1 MHINITIR
9 GLSGTDQPKRSVSGA
24 AIRFKRSLSL
34 RTASKPETY
43 SQHPPAAN
51 QECKQQW
58 DSSPEINFFF
68 LPKNS
73 ISKFTP
79 HSQTLSF
86 SRLILPKI
94 DCILFHHH
102 TGSLLPPFTFL
113 HQIFFWHTNACVGS
127 FLSFVNA
134 TNCYFW
140 VFKRVTLTS
149 VLALQRW
156 TKTISIG
163 RRFRLCVPNS
173 PSSRTHIIVVTDA
186 VAIIFF
192 CSHWLTK
199 CPLSL
204 QASRRQ
210 GQGEGEKEEGTLL
223 G

>member
-1 MHINITIR
+1 M
-9 GLSGTDQPKRSVSGA
+9 
-24 AIRFKRSLSL
+24 RFFPR
-34 RTASKPETY
+34 
-43 SQHPPAAN
+43 N
-51 QECKQQW
+51 Q
-58 DSSPEINFFF
+58 FFF

-79 HSQTLSF
+79 HSQTLS
-86 SRLILPKI
+86 
-94 DCILFHHH
+94 LFLSPYTAKNWLHFVPPSHWIS
-102 TGSLLPPFTFL
+102 TPPFHFFTPN
-113 HQIFFWHTNACVGS
+113 FFWHTNACVGS

-134 TNCYFW
+134 TNCYFR

-223 G
+223 GKHKNSRSHTHTHTYIYTDTRQTHTLLSVNLAFLSLALPPL